1 MEWGCEMS
9 EAKLDKTTFEK
20 IINQKANDIYK
31 AKVSELETL
40 IGDYFRNNQFM
51 NSYSTGSSVSYQL
64 FIHLEGL
71 FKSKKEDIIK
81 AIEKIEMNKILD
93 NLNNVRFLFEDQ
105 NYDR

>member
-1 MEWGCEMS
+1 MS

-20 IINQKANDIYK
+20 IINKKANDIYK

-40 IGDYFRNNQFM
+40 IGNYFRNNQFM
-51 NSYSTGSSVSYQL
+51 NSHSTGSSVSYQL
-64 FIHLEGL
+64 SSSLDGL

-93 NLNNVRFLFEDQ
+93 NLNDVRFLFEDQ